1 MCTTTFKLW
10 EWRRKSSSS
19 SSSST
24 LQQPAEKLMMCRQI
38 SFCRQAGMH
47 AWRFGSFSA
56 TLQSSLHECP
66 QLQMQKTGFLA
77 WLQDMLLGLWWF
89 QELLL
94 PLMFL
99 YDFLC
104 AAGSVCFLPLCIAH
118 SSSELVSIY
127 LHILCPGKGIPK
139 EHSQPLATFF
149 SFADSCHRYYSLQNG
164 LQPATI
170 NLASSL
176 AHKPFLSQDCRWQA
190 FSQSHWNKRKRRR
203 RRRGCRCYSWSE
215 KRELLRKTSPA
226 DPDESILL
234 KSDDGAN
241 LPKEEANEHCK
252 KSLELPP
259 PPA

>member
-1 MCTTTFKLW
+1 MGIKRKILLICGNDSSDEHNPTCAQLSNCGDEEEKAAAAARHCSNRQKSLW
-10 EWRRKSSSS
+10 CADKSHS
-19 SSSST
+19 
-24 LQQPAEKLMMCRQI
+24 
-38 SFCRQAGMH
+38 AGRH

-94 PLMFL
+94 PLIFL

-118 SSSELVSIY
+118 SSSEIVSIY

-139 EHSQPLATFF
+139 EPSQPLATFF

-164 LQPATI
+164 LQP
-170 NLASSL
+170 
-176 AHKPFLSQDCRWQA
+176 
-190 FSQSHWNKRKRRR
+190 
-203 RRRGCRCYSWSE
+203 
-215 KRELLRKTSPA
+215 
-226 DPDESILL
+226 
-234 KSDDGAN
+234 
-241 LPKEEANEHCK
+241 
-252 KSLELPP
+252 
-259 PPA
+259 